1 MTYAWLFPKLARRC
15 LVAIIKR
22 NAIELKAS
30 RWSSARENG
39 PLPLYH
45 HIFSASVSFSSTA
58 RAGDDGIET
67 TETKGVDFRSGDS
80 RPSLKKLTG
89 VLLQLC
95 QATILICSLPS
106 VRPLNKHQEVNCGKV
121 ASLSK
126 FVLSPRVRR
135 CFSARDLDEVG
146 SFTILPLRQDSTTA
160 SFGAP
165 PLS

>member
-1 MTYAWLFPKLARRC
+1 M
-15 LVAIIKR
+15 
-22 NAIELKAS
+22 KAL

-39 PLPLYH
+39 PLPLPPH
-45 HIFSASVSFSSTA
+45 FQRIRFVFVHTLESTA
-58 RAGDDGIET
+58 AGIET

-80 RPSLKKLTG
+80 GPSLKKLTG

-95 QATILICSLPS
+95 QATILICSPPLS

-135 CFSARDLDEVG
+135 CFSVRDLYEVG
-146 SFTILPLRQDSTTA
+146 SFKILPLRRCSTSA